1 MEIFSHHYIPLWLK
15 LSYTVFVLGLIPI
28 YWRQYGPANFLWFS
42 DIALVTTV
50 AALWLESPLL
60 TSMMALAVVL
70 LDVAWNVDFFTR
82 LAVGKSVT
90 GLGAYMFDPKISR
103 TIRAISLFH
112 IVFPV
117 LLIWMLHR
125 LGYDSRALAAQTVL
139 AWIILPLSYFLTK
152 GSPENINWIR
162 GFGNKPQ
169 QRRPAPLHLML
180 LMILFPLIIYLPS
193 HFLFR
198 WIFGSADS

>member
-1 MEIFSHHYIPLWLK
+1 MQILSSNQIPLWLK
-15 LSYTVFVLGLIPI
+15 LSYTVFVFGLIPI
-28 YWRQYGPANFLWFS
+28 YWKQYGPANFLWFS
-42 DIALVTTV
+42 DIALLTIV
-50 AALWLESPLL
+50 AALWLESSLL

-82 LAVGKSVT
+82 LTVGKSVT

-112 IVFPV
+112 IVFP
-117 LLIWMLHR
+117 LLLLWMLHR
-125 LGYDSRALAAQTVL
+125 LGYDSRALIAQTLL
-139 AWIILPLSYFLTK
+139 AWVVLPLTYLFRNSST
-152 GSPENINWIR
+152 ENINWIR

-169 QRRPAPLHLML
+169 QSLPAHLHLIL

-198 WIFGSADS
+198 WIFG